1 MPKIVVYIISI
12 CSESTY
18 PFFSNEMF
26 MYREQIFMYTGT
38 YKLEY
43 TRKSYHFIDE
53 SSYNTHNYCCYE
65 FHKMIPFW
73 YVNTLKLKFS
83 LVNVCLC
90 WIYLIP
96 YNTSVTLA
104 STTTKC
110 WKNRV
115 IFHRFSLC
123 DFSVYDSTESI
134 FHRSHRELH
143 QVALMVI
150 YLKVG
155 NMFIML
161 FRFMGESLRR
171 EVNAFSQACSSIP
184 YLIQIQE

>member
-12 CSESTY
+12 CSKSTY

-26 MYREQIFMYTGT
+26 MYREQIFMYTDT

-90 WIYLIP
+90 WIYLIRQSHLRQP
-96 YNTSVTLA
+96 QLNVERIVSFSTVSLFVTSPFMIQPKVY
-104 STTTKC
+104 STDLIVSCIK
-110 WKNRV
+110 WRWWW
-115 IFHRFSLC
+115 
-123 DFSVYDSTESI
+123 SI
-134 FHRSHRELH
+134 
-143 QVALMVI
+143 
-150 YLKVG
+150 
-155 NMFIML
+155 
-161 FRFMGESLRR
+161 
-171 EVNAFSQACSSIP
+171 
-184 YLIQIQE
+184 